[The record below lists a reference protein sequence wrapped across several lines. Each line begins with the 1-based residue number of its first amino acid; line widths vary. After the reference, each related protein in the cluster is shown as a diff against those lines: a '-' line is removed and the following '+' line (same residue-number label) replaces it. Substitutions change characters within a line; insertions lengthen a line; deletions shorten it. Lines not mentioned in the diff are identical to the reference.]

1 MKLNTKI
8 NNAEL
13 YSQIRGCHILPLVIF
28 LDDNFTKLPGR
39 IAGTDYI
46 IDYANSDGE
55 IVAAEI
61 IKCNGENATI
71 FWLKN
76 SRGQII
82 NMLSEAVDDTNP

>member
-13 YSQIRGCHILPLVIF
+13 YSQIRDCHVLQLGIF
-28 LDDNFTKLPGR
+28 LEDNFTKLPGR
-39 IAGTDYI
+39 LAGTDYI
-46 IDYANSDGE
+46 VDYANPKGN

-61 IKCNGENATI
+61 IKCEDKATI

-76 SRGQII
+76 SRGQAI
-82 NMLSEAVDDTNP
+82 NMLSEAVE